1 MTYVPAVLGS
11 LMCSGFLLGYL
22 VYRARR
28 RAAGTPAAPL
38 RRAPTLLVTQDL
50 MDYVYWLVTP
60 VERALVASGTS
71 PHTLT
76 SVGLALSVAAGTA
89 VAYGS
94 FIAAGVL
101 YLSSGILD
109 VLDGRV
115 ARRSGR
121 SSKAG
126 ALFDSVCDRWGEF
139 AVLAG
144 LAFALRVHN
153 VGLAAV
159 LLATAGS
166 QMVSY
171 TRARAE
177 GLGVSLSV
185 GLMQRSERIVLVGLG
200 LIAAGVAA
208 TIGREIL
215 TATLLVVGGMSSITA
230 VRRLFLGWRA
240 LDRQAQEEAAAATRK
255 GNESHP

>member
-1 MTYVPAVLGS
+1 
-11 LMCSGFLLGYL
+11 
-22 VYRARR
+22 
-28 RAAGTPAAPL
+28 
-38 RRAPTLLVTQDL
+38 
-50 MDYVYWLVTP
+50 MDYVYWLTGP

-71 PHTLT
+71 PHALTTLGVAL
-76 SVGLALSVAAGTA
+76 SAGAGLAAG
-89 VAYGS
+89 YGA
-94 FIAAGVL
+94 FTTAGVL
-101 YLSSGILD
+101 YLVSGILD

-115 ARRSGR
+115 ARRAGR
-121 SSKAG
+121 ASRAG

-139 AVLAG
+139 AILAG
-144 LAFALRVHN
+144 LAFALRQHN
-153 VGLAAV
+153 TGLASV

-200 LIAAGVAA
+200 LLAAGAFA
-208 TIGREIL
+208 TVGREIL

-230 VRRLFLGWRA
+230 VRRLYLGWSA
-240 LDRQAQEEAAAATRK
+240 LVTKEREENEESEAASKR
-255 GNESHP
+255 GP

>member
-1 MTYVPAVLGS
+1 MTYLPAVLAS
-11 LMCSGFLLGYL
+11 VICSAFFLGY
-22 VYRARR
+22 VVFRVRR
-28 RAAGTPAAPL
+28 RAAGLKPSVL

-50 MDYVYWLVTP
+50 MDYVYWLSTP

-71 PHTLT
+71 PHALTTL
-76 SVGLALSVAAGTA
+76 GLVLSVAAGLA
-89 VAYGS
+89 AGFGS
-94 FIAAGVL
+94 FAAAGVL
-101 YLSSGILD
+101 YLVAGVLD

-139 AVLAG
+139 AILAG
-144 LAFALRVHN
+144 LAFALRQHN
-153 VGLAAV
+153 TGLFAV
-159 LLATAGS
+159 LLTTAGS

-200 LIAAGVAA
+200 LLAAGAAA
-208 TIGREIL
+208 TVGREIL

-230 VRRLFLGWRA
+230 VRRLFLGWDA
-240 LDRQAQEEAAAATRK
+240 LARQEPADEETQRR
-255 GNESHP
+255 P

>member
-1 MTYVPAVLGS
+1 MTYLPAVLGS
-11 LMCSGFLLGYL
+11 AMCSLFLVGYF
-22 VYRARR
+22 VFRARR
-28 RAAGTPAAPL
+28 RAAGTPPTVL
-38 RRAPTLLVTQDL
+38 RRAPTLLVSQDL
-50 MDYVYWLVTP
+50 MDYVYWLCAP

-71 PHTLT
+71 PHALTTL
-76 SVGLALSVAAGTA
+76 GLALSAAAGLSA
-89 VAYGS
+89 GYGS
-94 FIAAGVL
+94 FTAAGIL

-121 SSKAG
+121 SSRSG

-139 AVLAG
+139 AILAG

-153 VGLAAV
+153 TGLASV

-200 LIAAGVAA
+200 LLAAGAFA
-208 TIGREIL
+208 TVGREIL

-230 VRRLFLGWRA
+230 VRRLYLGWSA
-240 LDRQAQEEAAAATRK
+240 LAKQDAEEKSKR
-255 GNESHP
+255 P

>member
-1 MTYVPAVLGS
+1 MTYLPAVLGAVMS
-11 LMCSGFLLGYL
+11 AFLLGY
-22 VYRARR
+22 VVFRVKR
-28 RAAGTPAAPL
+28 RAAGQQPTVL
-38 RRAPTLLVTQDL
+38 RRAPTLLVSRDL

-71 PHTLT
+71 PHALTTL
-76 SVGLALSVAAGTA
+76 GLVLSVAAGLA
-89 VAYGS
+89 AGYGS
-94 FIAAGVL
+94 FTTAGVL
-101 YLSSGILD
+101 YLTGGILD

-115 ARRSGR
+115 ARRAGR
-121 SSKAG
+121 STKAG

-139 AVLAG
+139 AILAG
-144 LAFALRVHN
+144 LAFALRQHN
-153 VGLAAV
+153 TGLASV

-200 LIAAGVAA
+200 LLAAGAFA
-208 TIGREIL
+208 TVGREIL

-230 VRRLFLGWRA
+230 LRRLYLGSAA
-240 LDRQAQEEAAAATRK
+240 LAKQESDPVAPTAQKVTKR
-255 GNESHP
+255 NS